1 VRTVAIALAALTI
14 AGCSKNIQTKEAIR
28 QAIVDYLASR
38 QGQTGLDMNAMNVE
52 VVNISFQADSARA
65 RVAFN
70 LKNGGGGME
79 MSYDLDRKGNQWVV
93 RGGRATGKGSA
104 ILPPNHPSIEGGGG
118 APGGQLPPGHPPVGG
133 SKE

>member
-1 VRTVAIALAALTI
+1 VRSLAIVLAALTI

-28 QAIVDYLASR
+28 QAIVDYLAAK

-52 VVNISFQADSARA
+52 VVNLSFQADSARA

-79 MSYDLDRKGNQWVV
+79 MSYDLERKGNQWVV
-93 RGGRATGKGSA
+93 RGGGKAATTSA
-104 ILPPNHPSIEGGGG
+104 PSLPPNHPSIAGG
-118 APGGQLPPGHPPVGG
+118 APGGQTPPGHPPVGG